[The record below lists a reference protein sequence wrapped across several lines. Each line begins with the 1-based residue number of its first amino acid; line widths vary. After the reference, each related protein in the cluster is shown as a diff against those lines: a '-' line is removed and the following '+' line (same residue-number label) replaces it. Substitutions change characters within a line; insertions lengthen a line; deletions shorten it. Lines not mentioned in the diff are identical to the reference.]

1 MSGPDTWPITMIS
14 YFYLDP
20 DMTAMDPDTAA
31 ILLFFV
37 KFVIGA
43 EGQAIASNT
52 FNICICLALLWFVHG
67 LGAGTCDYG
76 YHQGYAG
83 QCAGCYAPSG
93 FAPLCPY
100 YEGTNNEYGSAAGST
115 KGAVLVVFVWYAV
128 FLITL
133 VVGRNSVGIVP
144 AAIMFVMYLVYITYE
159 FVAAYVPEI
168 AICFGSINICI

>member
-1 MSGPDTWPITMIS
+1 MN
-14 YFYLDP
+14 
-20 DMTAMDPDTAA
+20 
-31 ILLFFV
+31 
-37 KFVIGA
+37 K
-43 EGQAIASNT
+43 AIAR
-52 FNICICLALLWFVHG
+52 
-67 LGAGTCDYG
+67 
-76 YHQGYAG
+76 
-83 QCAGCYAPSG
+83 
-93 FAPLCPY
+93 
-100 YEGTNNEYGSAAGST
+100 AGST